1 MVMKMNKTGFINE
14 LVKELNCDEN
24 YARLVI
30 DIYEENFIVGK
41 KNKEKTINNF
51 KEKLELTEEKANEI
65 YNTCSKIVTTEIKN
79 KIKHPF
85 KSKD

>member
-30 DIYEENFIVGK
+30 DIYEENFIIGK